1 MVKAARG
8 HRPSNGGESSE
19 LVGMRGVRGG
29 LLFTLSPAPPVAELL
44 AALEAR
50 LARNDRSQGTTRTL
64 TAYVDLCGRELSEED
79 ERAIRHVFATAG
91 NLIVGGFSGA
101 PPAPGPASQ
110 AHVIKGT
117 VRSGTVLEH
126 DGDVIVIGDVNPGA
140 QIVASGDVFVMGHL
154 RGSVH
159 AGATGN
165 RHAVV
170 AATYFQPLQV
180 RIAQVLRRSPDHAQ
194 APAEME
200 FAYLDGEQMA
210 VQRMSYLPLHL
221 GSRR

>member
-1 MVKAARG
+1 MVRAAKGQRLG
-8 HRPSNGGESSE
+8 NGREAAQ
-19 LVGMRGVRGG
+19 LVAMRGVRGG
-29 LLFTLSPAPPVAELL
+29 LLFTLSPTPPVAELL
-44 AALEAR
+44 TALEAR
-50 LARNDRSQGTTRTL
+50 LARNDRSQGATRTL
-64 TAYVDLCGRELSEED
+64 TAYVELCGRELSEED

-101 PPAPGPASQ
+101 PTTQESAVP

-140 QIVASGDVFVMGHL
+140 QIVASGDIFVMGHL
-154 RGSVH
+154 RGSAH

-165 RHAVV
+165 RNAVV

-180 RIAQVLRRSPDHAQ
+180 RIAQVVRRSPDHAQ

-210 VQRMSYLPLHL
+210 VQRMSSLPLHL
-221 GSRR
+221 GTRR